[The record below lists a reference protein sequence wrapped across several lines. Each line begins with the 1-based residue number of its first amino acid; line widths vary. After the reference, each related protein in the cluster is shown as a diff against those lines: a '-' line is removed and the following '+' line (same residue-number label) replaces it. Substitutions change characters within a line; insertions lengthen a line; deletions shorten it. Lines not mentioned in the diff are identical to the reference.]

1 MNMEMNADRFARDS
15 WLSVFDPRV
24 KLLCFLSLAV
34 VIAFLTGTDV
44 LLFALAFILMLA
56 VASRVPPLH
65 LARGYLMAFPF
76 IAVASLTLLLTS
88 DADNALNMGLRI
100 SASVLLLLVLV
111 SSTPF
116 MDVLWALRWFRLPAL
131 LSDLIMFTYRFI
143 FVMLDES
150 GRMRL
155 ARSSRGFQGGRSL
168 LDREAF
174 KVLSNTIGMIFLR
187 SYRRADRVY
196 LALLSRGYDGKV
208 RTLGGYQVRARD
220 AVLGLAFVIIGALAL
235 TQQMGWYVWW

>member
-1 MNMEMNADRFARDS
+1 M
-15 WLSVFDPRV
+15 
-24 KLLCFLSLAV
+24 
-34 VIAFLTGTDV
+34 I
-44 LLFALAFILMLA
+44 ML
-56 VASRVPPLH
+56 
-65 LARGYLMAFPF
+65 
-76 IAVASLTLLLTS
+76 
-88 DADNALNMGLRI
+88 
-100 SASVLLLLVLV
+100 
-111 SSTPF
+111 
-116 MDVLWALRWFRLPAL
+116 
-131 LSDLIMFTYRFI
+131 TYRFI

-155 ARSSRGFQGGRSL
+155 SRASRGFRGGRSL

-208 RTLGGYQVRARD
+208 RTLSGFRVRARD
-220 AVLGLAFVIIGALAL
+220 AGMGLAFVIIGALAL

>member
-1 MNMEMNADRFARDS
+1 MEKNADRYARDS
-15 WLSVFDPRV
+15 WLSSFEPRV

-44 LLFALAFILMLA
+44 LLFALTFVLA
-56 VASRVPPLH
+56 LAGLSRVPPRH
-65 LARGYLMAFPF
+65 LARGYALAFPF
-76 IAVASLTLLLTS
+76 IFVASLTMLFTS
-88 DADNALNMGLRI
+88 GPGNALAMGMRI

-116 MDVLWALRWFRLPAL
+116 MDVLWALRWFRLPSV
-131 LSDLIMFTYRFI
+131 LSDMIMFTYRFI

-155 ARSSRGFQGGRSL
+155 ARASRGFHGGRSL

-174 KVLSNTIGMIFLR
+174 KVISNSIGMIFLR

-208 RTLGGYQVRARD
+208 RALGGHRPRARD
-220 AVLGLAFVIIGALAL
+220 AGMGLAFVIIGALSL
-235 TQQMGWYVWW
+235 SQQMGWYLW

>member
-1 MNMEMNADRFARDS
+1 MELNADRFAKDS
-15 WLSVFDPRV
+15 WLSAFDPRV

-34 VIAFLTGTDV
+34 VIALLTGTEV
-44 LLFALAFILMLA
+44 LLLALAFVLSLA
-56 VASRVPPLH
+56 AVSRVPPLH
-65 LARGYLMAFPF
+65 LVRGYALAFPF
-76 IAVASLTLLLTS
+76 IAAASLALLFTS
-88 DADNALNMGLRI
+88 GTGNALNMGLRV

-116 MDVLWALRWFRLPAL
+116 MDVLWALRWFKLPSV
-131 LSDLIMFTYRFI
+131 LSDMIMFTYRFI
-143 FVMLDES
+143 FVLLDES

-155 ARSSRGFQGGRSL
+155 ARSSRGFRGGRSL
-168 LDREAF
+168 LDGEAF

-208 RTLGGYQVRARD
+208 RTLGGHQVRARD
-220 AVLGLAFVIIGALAL
+220 AGMGVAFVIIGALAL
-235 TQQMGWYVWW
+235 TQQMGWYLWW

>member
-1 MNMEMNADRFARDS
+1 MELNADRFARDS
-15 WLSVFDPRV
+15 WLSAFDPRV

-34 VIAFLTGTDV
+34 VIALLTEREA
-44 LLFALAFILMLA
+44 LLFALISVLA
-56 VASRVPPLH
+56 MAAVSRVPPIH
-65 LARGYLMAFPF
+65 LARGYLLALPF
-76 IAVASLTLLLTS
+76 IAVASLTLLFTS
-88 DADNALNMGLRI
+88 GAGNALAMGLRI

-116 MDVLWALRWFRLPAL
+116 MDVLWALRWFRLPSI
-131 LSDLIMFTYRFI
+131 LSDMIMFTYRFI

-155 ARSSRGFQGGRSL
+155 ARSSRGFRGGRSL
-168 LDREAF
+168 LDRDAF

-196 LALLSRGYDGKV
+196 LALLSRGYDGRV
-208 RTLGGYQVRARD
+208 RTLGGHRVRARD
-220 AVLGLAFVIIGALAL
+220 AALGLAFVIIGALAL

>member
-1 MNMEMNADRFARDS
+1 MVLNGDRYARDS
-15 WLSVFDPRV
+15 WLSAFDPRV
-24 KLLCFLSLAV
+24 KLFCFLSLAV

-44 LLFALAFILMLA
+44 LLLALAFVISLA
-56 VASRVPPLH
+56 AVSGVPPLH
-65 LARGYLMAFPF
+65 LARGYVLAFPF
-76 IAVASLTLLLTS
+76 ILVASLTMLFTS
-88 DADNALNMGLRI
+88 GAENALAMGSRI

-116 MDVLWALRWFRLPAL
+116 MDLLWALRWFRLPSV
-131 LSDLIMFTYRFI
+131 LSDMIMFTYRFI

-155 ARSSRGFQGGRSL
+155 ARASRGFRGGRSL
-168 LDREAF
+168 LDKEAF

-208 RTLGGYQVRARD
+208 RTLGGYRVRARD
-220 AVLGLAFVIIGALAL
+220 AGMGLAFVIIGALAL

>member
-1 MNMEMNADRFARDS
+1 MEMHADRYARDS
-15 WLSVFDPRV
+15 WLSAFDPRV

-34 VIAFLTGTDV
+34 VMALVTRADV
-44 LLFALAFILMLA
+44 LLMSLAFVLTLIA
-56 VASRVPPLH
+56 ISRVAPLH
-65 LARGYLMAFPF
+65 MARGYAMALPF
-76 IAVASLTLLLTS
+76 IAVASLTLLVTS
-88 DADNALNMGLRI
+88 GMENAISMMLRI

-116 MDVLWALRWFRLPAL
+116 MDVLWALRWFRLPTL
-131 LSDLIMFTYRFI
+131 LSDMLMFTYRFI

-155 ARSSRGFQGGRSL
+155 ARASRGFRGGRSL

-208 RTLGGYQVRARD
+208 RTLGGFRVRARD
-220 AVLGLAFVIIGALAL
+220 AGMGLVFVIIGAL
-235 TQQMGWYVWW
+235 TMSQQMGWYVWW

>member
-1 MNMEMNADRFARDS
+1 MELNADRYAKDS
-15 WLSVFDPRV
+15 WLSAFDPRV

-34 VIAFLTGTDV
+34 VIAFLTGADI
-44 LLFALAFILMLA
+44 LLLALAFIVSLA
-56 VASRVPPLH
+56 ALSRVPPLH
-65 LARGYLMAFPF
+65 LARGYAMAFPF
-76 IAVASLTLLLTS
+76 IFVASLTMLFTS
-88 DADNALNMGLRI
+88 GADHAMSMGLRI

-116 MDVLWALRWFRLPAL
+116 MDVLWALRWFRLPSV
-131 LSDLIMFTYRFI
+131 LSDMMMFTYRFI

-155 ARSSRGFQGGRSL
+155 ARASRGFKGGRSL

-174 KVLSNTIGMIFLR
+174 KVLSNSIGMIFLR

-208 RTLGGYQVRARD
+208 RTLGGFRVRARD
-220 AVLGLAFVIIGALAL
+220 AGMGLAFVIIGALSL
-235 TQQMGWYVWW
+235 SQQMGWYVWW

>member
-1 MNMEMNADRFARDS
+1 MELNADRYARDS
-15 WLSVFDPRV
+15 WLSAFDPRV

-44 LLFALAFILMLA
+44 LLLALCFILVMA
-56 VASRVPPLH
+56 AISKVPPLH
-65 LARGYLMAFPF
+65 LARGYAMAFPF
-76 IAVASLTLLLTS
+76 IAVASLTLLFTS
-88 DADNALNMGLRI
+88 GAENALGMGLRI

-116 MDVLWALRWFRLPAL
+116 MDVLWALRWFKLPTL
-131 LSDLIMFTYRFI
+131 LSDMIMFTYRFI

-155 ARSSRGFQGGRSL
+155 ARSSRGFRGGRSL
-168 LDREAF
+168 LDGEAF

-196 LALLSRGYDGKV
+196 LALLSRGYDGRV
-208 RTLGGYQVRARD
+208 RSLGGYRIRPRD
-220 AVLGLAFVIIGALAL
+220 AGMGLAFIIIGVLTL
-235 TQQMGWYVWW
+235 TQQMGWYIWW

>member
-1 MNMEMNADRFARDS
+1 M
-15 WLSVFDPRV
+15 SVFDPRV

-34 VIAFLTGTDV
+34 VIAMLTGPDV
-44 LLFALAFILMLA
+44 LLLALIFVLSLA
-56 VASRVPPLH
+56 AVSRIPPSH
-65 LARGYLMAFPF
+65 LARGYALASPF
-76 IAVASLTLLLTS
+76 ILVASLTMLFTS
-88 DADNALNMGLRI
+88 GTENAIAMGLRI

-116 MDVLWALRWFRLPAL
+116 MDVLWALRWFRLPSV
-131 LSDLIMFTYRFI
+131 LSDMIMFTYRFI

-155 ARSSRGFQGGRSL
+155 ARASRGFKGGRSL

-174 KVLSNTIGMIFLR
+174 RVLSNTIGMIFLR

-208 RTLGGYQVRARD
+208 RTMGGFRVHARD
-220 AVLGLAFVIIGALAL
+220 AGMGLAFVIIGALSL
-235 TQQMGWYVWW
+235 SQQMGWYVWW